1 MPQSFIVFDLEFTA
15 WPGSMERAWKGP
27 GEHREIIHIGAV
39 EISSALD
46 ETAALDLLVRP
57 RINPV
62 LSDYITAL
70 TGITNGQLAARG
82 IDLAQALPRFLDFVA
97 GRPFVCFGRDD
108 IVMRENV
115 TLYGLEAQIQVP
127 NAVNITPWLRANGID
142 TKGLHACDTARAAGV
157 DHTTGDHNAL
167 EDARSVAKAIRAL
180 IAKGANFP
188 DMTPTT

>member
-1 MPQSFIVFDLEFTA
+1 
-15 WPGSMERAWKGP
+15 MERAWKGP

-39 EISSALD
+39 EISASLT

-70 TGITNGQLAARG
+70 TGITNAQMAERG
-82 IDLAQALPRFLDFVA
+82 IDYAEALPKFLNFVA

-108 IVMRENV
+108 IVLRENLA
-115 TLYGLEAQIQVP
+115 LYGLENTIQVP
-127 NAVNITPWLRANGID
+127 NAVNIAPWLRANGID

-157 DHTTGDHNAL
+157 EHTTGDHNAL
-167 EDARSVAKAIRAL
+167 EDSRSVAKAIRAL
-180 IAKGANFP
+180 IAKGASFP
-188 DMTPTT
+188 DMPPAT